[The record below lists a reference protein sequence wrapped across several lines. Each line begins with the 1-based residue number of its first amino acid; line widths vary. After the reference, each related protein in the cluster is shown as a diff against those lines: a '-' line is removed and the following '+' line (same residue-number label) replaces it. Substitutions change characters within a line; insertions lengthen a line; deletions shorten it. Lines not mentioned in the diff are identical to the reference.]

1 MVMKMKLLKTK
12 FKENVGYF
20 YLDAV
25 DFADINN
32 NLNNFILPDKTEFIS
47 MRELIVYATNI
58 IPENVTEAFAKL
70 HYVRNDI
77 IQEETALLFKYKKDG
92 TLQQFKC

>member
-1 MVMKMKLLKTK
+1 MKLTK
-12 FKENVGYF
+12 DKSKEKVGCF

-25 DFADINN
+25 DFINAYS
-32 NLNNFILPDKTEFIS
+32 NLNSFILPEKTEFIS

-58 IPENVTEAFAKL
+58 VPENATEAFAKL
-70 HYVRNDI
+70 HYIKNDI
-77 IQEETALLFKYKKDG
+77 IQEETALLFRLNKDG